1 MAAAAVQV
9 ILMDII
15 PFMTLLSIA
24 MLGCTI
30 FFSIYRSRSGGITG
44 LVSTLVLV
52 YQMMLGLG
60 EGINDDDSPMM
71 IAVVIGF
78 TSFVVVVL

>member
-30 FFSIYRSRSGGITG
+30 FFSIHRSQSGGIKG